1 MNNPPLLVL
10 DLDGTLI
17 DTAGDLIATLNAVLA
32 AEGLPP
38 VATTTAA
45 NMIGHGARAML
56 ATALR
61 SNGSEPEDSRLDT
74 LTRQF
79 IDHYEDHLA
88 DSSRPFPGA
97 VETLDR
103 FRDAGWRLAVCTNKF
118 ERLSRSLLEQLALAD
133 RFAVI
138 AGQDTFA
145 YRKPDPR
152 HLSETIAAAGGDR
165 QSSVMVGD
173 SDVDVRTARAAGVPV
188 VAVGFGYSPLPV
200 RELGADIVIDR
211 FDDLF
216 DAAVGLL
223 EGREAR
229 AGPDLDTGSRRSP

>member
-1 MNNPPLLVL
+1 MNKPPLLVL
-10 DLDGTLI
+10 DLDGTLV

-38 VATTTAA
+38 AAPAAVAR
-45 NMIGHGARAML
+45 MIGHGARAML

-61 SNGSEPEDSRLDT
+61 AHGSEPEGGRLDT
-74 LTRQF
+74 LTARF
-79 IDHYEDHLA
+79 IDHYAGHLA

-97 VETLDR
+97 VEALDR

-145 YRKPDPR
+145 HRKPDPR
-152 HLSETIAAAGGDR
+152 HLSETIAAAGGDPR
-165 QSSVMVGD
+165 SSVMVGD
-173 SDVDVRTARAAGVPV
+173 SDVDVRTAQAAGVPV

-200 RELGADIVIDR
+200 RQLGADIVIDR

-216 DAAVGLL
+216 DAAAGLL
-223 EGREAR
+223 RGREAANR
-229 AGPDLDTGSRRSP
+229 TSS

>member
-1 MNNPPLLVL
+1 MKPRNPTKKPPLLVL

-17 DTAGDLIATLNAVLA
+17 DTASDLIAALNAVLA
-32 AEGLPP
+32 AEGLSP
-38 VATTTAA
+38 VATAP

-61 SNGSEPEDSRLDT
+61 SNGSEPEDGRLDT
-74 LTRQF
+74 LTARF

-97 VETLDR
+97 VEALDQ
-103 FRDAGWRLAVCTNKF
+103 FSDAGWRLAVCTNKL

-138 AGQDTFA
+138 AGPDTFA

-152 HLSETIAAAGGDR
+152 HLSETIAAAGGDQR
-165 QSSVMVGD
+165 SSVMVGD

-188 VAVGFGYSPLPV
+188 VAVGFGYSPLPA
-200 RELGADIVIDR
+200 RELGADIVIHR

-229 AGPDLDTGSRRSP
+229 NRTSS

>member
-1 MNNPPLLVL
+1 MNTPPLLVL
-10 DLDGTLI
+10 DLDGTLV
-17 DTAGDLIATLNAVLA
+17 DTADDLIATLNAVLA

-38 VATTTAA
+38 VDTVQAA
-45 NMIGHGARAML
+45 NMIGYGARAML

-61 SNGSEPEDSRLDT
+61 SYGSEPEEGRLDA
-74 LTRQF
+74 LTARF

-145 YRKPDPR
+145 HRKPDPR
-152 HLSETIAAAGGDR
+152 HLSETIAAAGGDLR
-165 QSSVMVGD
+165 SSVMVGD
-173 SDVDVRTARAAGVPV
+173 SDVDVRTARAADVPI

-200 RELGADIVIDR
+200 RELGADIVIER

-223 EGREAR
+223 EGREDR
-229 AGPDLDTGSRRSP
+229 KPTSS